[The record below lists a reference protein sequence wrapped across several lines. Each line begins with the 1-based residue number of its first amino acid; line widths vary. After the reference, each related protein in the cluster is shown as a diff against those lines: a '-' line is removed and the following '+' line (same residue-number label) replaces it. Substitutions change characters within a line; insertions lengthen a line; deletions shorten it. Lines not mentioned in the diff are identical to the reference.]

1 MSPRSMAMPTSAK
14 MTLFDADFTLA
25 GRAPQIAEPSDEG
38 CDSVLHTTWREQLP
52 QILIAVV
59 AAVTVFYLLR
69 RMLTASSAEPGVDP
83 DD

>member
-1 MSPRSMAMPTSAK
+1 MRGVSGTRIVA
-14 MTLFDADFTLA
+14 FTVPA
-25 GRAPQIAEPSDEG
+25 YGAVVDDRYVFEVAAEPSDEG
-38 CDSVLHTTWREQLP
+38 CESVLHTTWREQLP